1 MAYAVVADDTR
12 REERRVTQEEREH
25 AKNIPE
31 NYRKLL
37 FDEEDAQK
45 VTDHYTHPSYPTIHA
60 SSAATIERTVA
71 PAPQA
76 QPVYQPV
83 HQQPAYQ
90 SAHQAQP
97 VYQPASQPVVR
108 PAHISEPVTP
118 AQDYSSNTARRLAD
132 YVAYEPA
139 KTGKRVLFDNI
150 TYKDYEIVEKPTASA
165 AVAAPARPAAPAYAP
180 VATPV
185 YAPVA
190 PAVPAYAPA
199 EEDALPTQRT
209 MDTLRHATARAG
221 LVEEP
226 GAGLLSMLSTRAK
239 VVMCAIAAAVVLAIV
254 LICVNT
260 GILNAAN
267 AEISVKE
274 AELQNLQQTYL
285 QMQEEIDY
293 LMSDEYIDSWAEQ
306 NGMVRGN

>member
-76 QPVYQPV
+76 QPVYQP
-83 HQQPAYQ
+83 
-90 SAHQAQP
+90 
-97 VYQPASQPVVR
+97 ASQPVVR

-165 AVAAPARPAAPAYAP
+165 TVAAPARPAA
-180 VATPV
+180 PV

-221 LVEEP
+221 LVEES

-274 AELQNLQQTYL
+274 AELQNLQQTYS

>member
-83 HQQPAYQ
+83 HQQP
-90 SAHQAQP
+90 

-150 TYKDYEIVEKPTASA
+150 TYKDYEIVEKQPAAS
-165 AVAAPARPAAPAYAP
+165 VAAPAPITRTA
-180 VATPV
+180 PV
-185 YAPVA
+185 YAPVTA
-190 PAVPAYAPA
+190 PVTAPA
-199 EEDALPTQRT
+199 EDDAMPTART
-209 MDTLRHATARAG
+209 MGTLQRASVRAAEAEG
-221 LVEEP
+221 Q
-226 GAGLLSMLSTRAK
+226 AGVRSVLSLRAK
-239 VVMCAIAAAVVLAIV
+239 IVLGAIAAAIVLFIA

-260 GILNAAN
+260 GILSAAN
-267 AEISVKE
+267 AEAAAKE
-274 AELQNLQQTYL
+274 ARLQELRETYAE
-285 QMQEEIDY
+285 MQEDLDY
-293 LMSDEYIDSWAEQ
+293 LMSDEYIDAWAEA
-306 NGMVRGN
+306 NGMIRGN

>member
-1 MAYAVVADDTR
+1 M
-12 REERRVTQEEREH
+12 
-25 AKNIPE
+25 
-31 NYRKLL
+31 
-37 FDEEDAQK
+37 
-45 VTDHYTHPSYPTIHA
+45 
-60 SSAATIERTVA
+60 
-71 PAPQA
+71 
-76 QPVYQPV
+76 
-83 HQQPAYQ
+83 
-90 SAHQAQP
+90 
-97 VYQPASQPVVR
+97 
-108 PAHISEPVTP
+108 
-118 AQDYSSNTARRLAD
+118 
-132 YVAYEPA
+132 
-139 KTGKRVLFDNI
+139 
-150 TYKDYEIVEKPTASA
+150 
-165 AVAAPARPAAPAYAP
+165 
-180 VATPV
+180 
-185 YAPVA
+185 
-190 PAVPAYAPA
+190 PAYAPA

-274 AELQNLQQTYL
+274 AELQNLQQTYS

>member
-83 HQQPAYQ
+83 HQQP
-90 SAHQAQP
+90 

-165 AVAAPARPAAPAYAP
+165 TVATPARPAA
-180 VATPV
+180 PV

-274 AELQNLQQTYL
+274 AELQNLQQTYS